1 MTLTVDSQRLAT
13 ESLGFETLGDVLSHI
28 KSSNRLVTQV
38 LIDGQVPD
46 LSSVANLRSRRLTDH
61 TIFIETSAPNEIA
74 GEVLDEI
81 DSQMETADTAR
92 LTAIDHLAAGEPNEA
107 LKKLSGCFTTWQAA
121 QQAIGQVAQ
130 LLKIDL
136 DLVRVEDMSLSQ
148 SLSAFA
154 EQLRG
159 VRDALQRRDFVML
172 SDTLAYEMEPTIR
185 QWRDA
190 LTQLRRSIDAN

>member
-1 MTLTVDSQRLAT
+1 MTLTVDSQRLPC
-13 ESLGFETLGDVLSHI
+13 ESLGFQTLGDVLSHI

-38 LIDGQVPD
+38 LIDGQAPD
-46 LSSVANLRSRRLTDH
+46 LSSVATLRARRLTDH

-81 DSQMETADTAR
+81 DRQMQTADIAR
-92 LTAIDHLAAGEPNEA
+92 LAAVDHLAAGEPNEA

-136 DLVRVEDMSLSQ
+136 DLVRVGDVSLGQ
-148 SLSAFA
+148 SLATFA
-154 EQLRG
+154 DQLRG
-159 VRDALQRRDFVML
+159 VRDALQRRDYVML
-172 SDTLAYEMEPTIR
+172 SDTLAYEMEPTIC
-185 QWRDA
+185 QWRGA
-190 LTQLRRSIDAN
+190 LSQLRQSIVN